1 MKQLHRRVVVT
12 GLGILSP
19 IGNSVDDA
27 WYSCIEGKSG
37 ITSVDIGLK
46 NNPVTIGGRLKDF
59 NPENFLDSKEIRR
72 IDPFIQYGIIAAN
85 QSIEHSG
92 ILESNI
98 DLTKVGVNF
107 GAGIGGID
115 TIEKNKVL
123 LEEKGY
129 KKVSPF
135 FVPGSIVNMISGLV
149 SIKHGFMGPNTSVV
163 TACSTGNHCIGTA
176 ARSIACGEAD
186 VMIAGGAEMASTPLS
201 IAGFISARALSLNPN
216 PEVASRPW
224 DKDRDGFVLSDGAG
238 SLVLEDYGHA
248 KARGATIHA
257 EIIGFGASSDAYHM
271 TAPPEDGRGAA
282 LAMSNAINDAEINL
296 SEVDYIN
303 AHGTSTPVGDMQE
316 LHAVREV
323 FKDYDYLPKL
333 TSTKSLTGHSL
344 GATGVQEAIYTLVM
358 MNNNFISG
366 SANIENEDPEIGKIE
381 IPRKTLQNI
390 DINLALSNSFGF
402 GGTNACLAIS
412 KYN

>member
-1 MKQLHRRVVVT
+1 MKQLQRRVVVT

-19 IGNSVDDA
+19 IGNTVQDA
-27 WYSCIEGKSG
+27 WQSCIEGRSG
-37 ITSVDIGLK
+37 ITNVDIGLE
-46 NNPVTIGGRLKDF
+46 NNPVKIGGRLKNF
-59 NPENFLDSKEIRR
+59 QPEDFLDSKEVRR

-85 QSIEHSG
+85 QSIINSG
-92 ILESNI
+92 ILESKI
-98 DLTKVGVNF
+98 DLTRVGINF

-123 LEEKGY
+123 LAERGY

-201 IAGFISARALSLNPN
+201 IAGFISARALSMNSD
-216 PEVASRPW
+216 PEAASRPW
-224 DKDRDGFVLSDGAG
+224 DRDRDGFVLSDGAG
-238 SLVLEDYGHA
+238 SIVLEDFDHA

-257 EIIGFGASSDAYHM
+257 EIIGFGMSSDAHHM
-271 TAPPEDGRGAA
+271 TAPPDDGKGAA

-296 SEVDYIN
+296 SDVDYIN
-303 AHGTSTPVGDMQE
+303 AHGTSTPLGDVAETLALKTVFGE
-316 LHAVREV
+316 LV
-323 FKDYDYLPKL
+323 PQIS
-333 TSTKSLTGHSL
+333 STKSMTGHTL
-344 GATGVQEAIYTLVM
+344 GAAGAIESIFCIM
-358 MNNNFISG
+358 AI
-366 SANIENEDPEIGKIE
+366 NEGI
-381 IPRKTLQNI
+381 IPPT
-390 DINLALSNSFGF
+390 INLDNPDPLCDLNYTPLVSNEKKVSVAMNNSFGF
-402 GGTNACLAIS
+402 GGTNSTLVFKNI
-412 KYN
+412 

>member
-1 MKQLHRRVVVT
+1 MKQLQRRVVVT

-19 IGNSVDDA
+19 IGNTVQDA
-27 WYSCIEGKSG
+27 WQSCIEGRSG
-37 ITSVDIGLK
+37 ITNVDIGLE
-46 NNPVTIGGRLKDF
+46 NNPVKIGGRLKNF
-59 NPENFLDSKEIRR
+59 QPEDFLDSKEVRR

-85 QSIEHSG
+85 QSIINSG
-92 ILESNI
+92 ILESKI
-98 DLTKVGVNF
+98 DLTRVGINF

-123 LEEKGY
+123 LAERGY

-201 IAGFISARALSLNPN
+201 IAGFISARALSMNSD
-216 PEVASRPW
+216 PEAASRPW
-224 DKDRDGFVLSDGAG
+224 DRDRDGFVLSDGAG
-238 SLVLEDYGHA
+238 SIVLEDFDHA

-257 EIIGFGASSDAYHM
+257 EIIGFGTSSDAHHM
-271 TAPPEDGRGAA
+271 TAPPDDGKGAA

-296 SEVDYIN
+296 SDVDYIN
-303 AHGTSTPVGDMQE
+303 AHGTSTPLGDVAETLALKTVFGE
-316 LHAVREV
+316 LV
-323 FKDYDYLPKL
+323 PQIS
-333 TSTKSLTGHSL
+333 STKSMTGHTL
-344 GATGVQEAIYTLVM
+344 GAAGAIESIFCIM
-358 MNNNFISG
+358 AI
-366 SANIENEDPEIGKIE
+366 NEGI
-381 IPRKTLQNI
+381 IPPT
-390 DINLALSNSFGF
+390 INLDNPDPLCDLNYTPLVSNEKKVSVAMNNSFGF
-402 GGTNACLAIS
+402 GGTNSTLVFKNI
-412 KYN
+412 

>member
-19 IGNSVDDA
+19 IGNTVDEA
-27 WYSCIEGKSG
+27 WHSCIEGKSG
-37 ITSVDIGLK
+37 ITAVDIGLE
-46 NNPVTIGGRLKDF
+46 NNPVKIGGRLKDF
-59 NPENFLDSKEIRR
+59 YPEDFLDAKEVRR

-85 QSIEHSG
+85 QSIDNSG

-115 TIEKNKVL
+115 TIEKNKIL

-201 IAGFISARALSLNPN
+201 IAGFISARALSLNSN
-216 PEVASRPW
+216 PEAASRPW
-224 DKDRDGFVLSDGAG
+224 DIDRDGFVLSDGAG
-238 SLVLEDYGHA
+238 SLVLEEYEHA
-248 KARGATIHA
+248 KGRGANIHA
-257 EIIGFGASSDAYHM
+257 EVIGFGTSSDAYHM

-296 SEVDYIN
+296 SEIDYIN
-303 AHGTSTPVGDMQE
+303 AHGTSTPLGDIAE
-316 LHAVREV
+316 TIALKKV
-323 FKDYDYLPKL
+323 FKDAVPQIS
-333 TSTKSLTGHSL
+333 STKSMTGHTL
-344 GATGVQEAIYTLVM
+344 GAAGAIESIFCIKAI
-358 MNNNFISG
+358 NRGI
-366 SANIENEDPEIGKIE
+366 
-381 IPRKTLQNI
+381 IPPT
-390 DINLALSNSFGF
+390 INLENPDPLCDLNYTPLVSTEKEVTVAMNNSFGF
-402 GGTNACLAIS
+402 GGTNSTLVFKKI
-412 KYN
+412 

>member
-19 IGNSVDDA
+19 IGNNVDDA
-27 WYSCIEGKSG
+27 WNSCIEGKSG
-37 ITSVDIGLK
+37 ITTVDIGLA
-46 NNPVTIGGRLKDF
+46 NNPVKIGGRLKDF

-92 ILESNI
+92 ILDSSI

-115 TIEKNKVL
+115 TIEKNKIL

-176 ARSIACGEAD
+176 ARSISCGEAD

-201 IAGFISARALSLNPN
+201 VAGFISARALSMNTN
-216 PEVASRPW
+216 PEAASRPW

-238 SLVLEDYGHA
+238 SLVLEEYEHA
-248 KARGATIHA
+248 KSRGATIHA
-257 EIIGFGASSDAYHM
+257 EIIGFGTSSDAYHM

-282 LAMSNAINDAEINL
+282 LAMSNAINDAEIET
-296 SEVDYIN
+296 SEIDYIN
-303 AHGTSTPVGDMQE
+303 AHGTSTPLGDIAE
-316 LHAVREV
+316 TVAVKKV
-323 FKDYDYLPKL
+323 FGTDVPQIS
-333 TSTKSLTGHSL
+333 STKSMTGHTL
-344 GATGVQEAIYTLVM
+344 GAAGAIESI
-358 MNNNFISG
+358 FCIK
-366 SANIENEDPEIGKIE
+366 AINEGI
-381 IPRKTLQNI
+381 IPPT
-390 DINLALSNSFGF
+390 INLDNPDPLCDLNFTPLVSSEKKVEVAMNNSFGF
-402 GGTNACLAIS
+402 GGTNSTLVFKKI
-412 KYN
+412 

>member
-19 IGNSVDDA
+19 IGNTVDEA
-27 WYSCIEGKSG
+27 WHSCIEGKSG
-37 ITSVDIGLK
+37 ITAVDIGLE
-46 NNPVTIGGRLKDF
+46 NNPVKIGGRLKDF
-59 NPENFLDSKEIRR
+59 YPEDFLDDKEIRR

-85 QSIEHSG
+85 QSIDNSG

-115 TIEKNKVL
+115 TIEKNKIL

-201 IAGFISARALSLNPN
+201 IAGFISARALSLNSN
-216 PEVASRPW
+216 PEAASRPW
-224 DKDRDGFVLSDGAG
+224 DIDRDGFVLSDGAG
-238 SLVLEDYGHA
+238 SLVLEEYEHA
-248 KARGATIHA
+248 KARGANIHA
-257 EIIGFGASSDAYHM
+257 EVIGFGTSSDAYHM

-296 SEVDYIN
+296 SEIDYIN
-303 AHGTSTPVGDMQE
+303 AHGTSTPLGDIAE
-316 LHAVREV
+316 TIALKKV
-323 FKDYDYLPKL
+323 FKDAVPQIS
-333 TSTKSLTGHSL
+333 STKSMTGHTL
-344 GATGVQEAIYTLVM
+344 GAAGAIESIFCIKAI
-358 MNNNFISG
+358 NRGI
-366 SANIENEDPEIGKIE
+366 
-381 IPRKTLQNI
+381 IPPT
-390 DINLALSNSFGF
+390 INLDNPDPLCDLNYTPLVSTEKEVTVAMNNSFGF
-402 GGTNACLAIS
+402 GGTNSTLVFKKI
-412 KYN
+412 

>member
-19 IGNSVDDA
+19 IGNTVEDSWQSCVD
-27 WYSCIEGKSG
+27 GKSG
-37 ITSVDIGLK
+37 ITDIDIGLE
-46 NNPVTIGGRLKDF
+46 NNPVKIGGRLKNF
-59 NPENFLDSKEIRR
+59 EPENFLDSKEVRR

-85 QSIEHSG
+85 QSIENSG
-92 ILESNI
+92 ILDSKI
-98 DLTKVGVNF
+98 DLTRVGVNF

-123 LEEKGY
+123 LAERGY

-186 VMIAGGAEMASTPLS
+186 IMIAGGAEMASTPLS
-201 IAGFISARALSLNPN
+201 IAGFIAARALSTNSDPKA
-216 PEVASRPW
+216 ASRPW
-224 DKDRDGFVLSDGAG
+224 DRDRDGFVLSDGAG
-238 SLVLEDYGHA
+238 SLVLEDIDHA

-282 LAMSNAINDAEINL
+282 LAMSNAILDAEINL
-296 SEVDYIN
+296 SDVDYIN
-303 AHGTSTPVGDMQE
+303 AHGTSTPLGDVAE
-316 LHAVREV
+316 TIALKNV
-323 FKDYDYLPKL
+323 FGESVPQIS
-333 TSTKSLTGHSL
+333 STKSMTGHTL
-344 GATGVQEAIYTLVM
+344 GAAGAIESIFCIKAINEGV
-358 MNNNFISG
+358 
-366 SANIENEDPEIGKIE
+366 
-381 IPRKTLQNI
+381 IPPT
-390 DINLALSNSFGF
+390 INLDNPDPLCDLNYTPLVSIEKNVSVAMNNSFGF
-402 GGTNACLAIS
+402 GGTNSTLVFKKI
-412 KYN
+412 

>member
-19 IGNSVDDA
+19 IGNTVDDA
-27 WYSCIEGKSG
+27 WHSCIEGISG
-37 ITSVDIGLK
+37 ITTVDVGLE
-46 NNPVTIGGRLKDF
+46 NNPVKIGGRLKNFD
-59 NPENFLDSKEIRR
+59 PANFLDSKEIRR

-85 QSIEHSG
+85 QSIENSG
-92 ILESNI
+92 ILDSSI

-115 TIEKNKVL
+115 TIEKNKIL
-123 LEEKGY
+123 LEERGY

-201 IAGFISARALSLNPN
+201 IAGFISARALSMNPN
-216 PEVASRPW
+216 PEAASRPW

-238 SLVLEDYGHA
+238 SLVIEDYEHA

-257 EIIGFGASSDAYHM
+257 EIIGFGTSSDAYHM
-271 TAPPEDGRGAA
+271 TAPPKDGRGAT
-282 LAMSNAINDAEINL
+282 LAMSNAIDDAEINS
-296 SEVDYIN
+296 SEIDYIN
-303 AHGTSTPVGDMQE
+303 AHGTSTPLGDIAE
-316 LHAVREV
+316 TIALKNV
-323 FKDYDYLPKL
+323 FGNVVPQIS
-333 TSTKSLTGHSL
+333 STKSMTGHTL
-344 GATGVQEAIYTLVM
+344 GAAGAIESIFCIKAINEGIVPPTINLDNPDPLCDLNYTPLV
-358 MNNNFISG
+358 ST
-366 SANIENEDPEIGKIE
+366 EKKIE
-381 IPRKTLQNI
+381 VAMN
-390 DINLALSNSFGF
+390 NSFGF
-402 GGTNACLAIS
+402 GGTNSTLVFKKI
-412 KYN
+412 

>member
-19 IGNSVDDA
+19 IGNNVDDA
-27 WYSCIEGKSG
+27 WNSCIEGKSG
-37 ITSVDIGLK
+37 ITTVDIGLA
-46 NNPVTIGGRLKDF
+46 NNPVKIGGRLKDF

-92 ILESNI
+92 ILDSNI

-115 TIEKNKVL
+115 TIEKNKIL

-176 ARSIACGEAD
+176 ARSISCGEAD

-201 IAGFISARALSLNPN
+201 VAGFISARALSMNSN
-216 PEVASRPW
+216 PEAASRPW

-238 SLVLEDYGHA
+238 SLVLEEYEHA
-248 KARGATIHA
+248 KSRGATIHA
-257 EIIGFGASSDAYHM
+257 EIIGFGTSSDAYHM

-282 LAMSNAINDAEINL
+282 LAMSNAINDAEIDT
-296 SEVDYIN
+296 SEIDYIN
-303 AHGTSTPVGDMQE
+303 AHGTSTPLGDIAE
-316 LHAVREV
+316 TVALKKV
-323 FKDYDYLPKL
+323 FSTDVPQIS
-333 TSTKSLTGHSL
+333 STKSMTGHTL
-344 GATGVQEAIYTLVM
+344 GAAGAIESI
-358 MNNNFISG
+358 FCIK
-366 SANIENEDPEIGKIE
+366 AINEGI
-381 IPRKTLQNI
+381 IPPT
-390 DINLALSNSFGF
+390 INLDNPDPLCDLNFTPLVSSEKKVEVSMNNSFGF
-402 GGTNACLAIS
+402 GGTNSTLVFKKI
-412 KYN
+412 

>member
-19 IGNSVDDA
+19 IGNTVDEA
-27 WYSCIEGKSG
+27 WHSCIEGKSG
-37 ITSVDIGLK
+37 ITAVDIGLE
-46 NNPVTIGGRLKDF
+46 NNPVKIGGRLKDF
-59 NPENFLDSKEIRR
+59 YPEDFLDAKEVRR

-85 QSIEHSG
+85 QSIDNSG

-115 TIEKNKVL
+115 TIEKNKII

-201 IAGFISARALSLNPN
+201 VAGFISARALSLNSN
-216 PEVASRPW
+216 PEAASRPW
-224 DKDRDGFVLSDGAG
+224 DIDRDGFVLSDGAG
-238 SLVLEDYGHA
+238 SLVLEEYEHA
-248 KARGATIHA
+248 KARGANIHA
-257 EIIGFGASSDAYHM
+257 EVIGFGTSSDAYHM

-296 SEVDYIN
+296 SEIDYIN
-303 AHGTSTPVGDMQE
+303 AHGTSTPLGDIAE
-316 LHAVREV
+316 TIALKKV
-323 FKDYDYLPKL
+323 FKDAVPQIS
-333 TSTKSLTGHSL
+333 STKSMTGHTL
-344 GATGVQEAIYTLVM
+344 GAAGAIESIFCIKAI
-358 MNNNFISG
+358 NRGI
-366 SANIENEDPEIGKIE
+366 
-381 IPRKTLQNI
+381 IPPT
-390 DINLALSNSFGF
+390 INLENPDPLCDLNYTPLVSTEKEVTIAMNNSFGF
-402 GGTNACLAIS
+402 GGTNSTLVFKKI
-412 KYN
+412 

>member
-19 IGNSVDDA
+19 IGNTVEDA
-27 WYSCIEGKSG
+27 WLSCIEGKSG
-37 ITSVDIGLK
+37 ITTVDIGLE
-46 NNPVTIGGRLKDF
+46 NNPVTIGGRLKNFDSSD
-59 NPENFLDSKEIRR
+59 FLDSKEVRR

-85 QSIEHSG
+85 QSIENSG
-92 ILESNI
+92 ILESNL

-115 TIEKNKVL
+115 TIEKNKTL
-123 LEEKGY
+123 LEDRGY

-186 VMIAGGAEMASTPLS
+186 VMVAGGAEMASTPLS
-201 IAGFISARALSLNPN
+201 IAGFISARALSTNTDPQA
-216 PEVASRPW
+216 ASRPW
-224 DKDRDGFVLSDGAG
+224 DRDRDGFVLSDGAG
-238 SLVLEDYGHA
+238 SLVLEEYDHA
-248 KARGATIHA
+248 KSRGAIIHA
-257 EIIGFGASSDAYHM
+257 EIIGFGTSSDAYHM

-282 LAMSNAINDAEINL
+282 LAMTNAIDDAEINI

-303 AHGTSTPVGDMQE
+303 AHGTSTPLGDIAE
-316 LHAVREV
+316 TIALKSV
-323 FKDYDYLPKL
+323 FGNSVPQIS
-333 TSTKSLTGHSL
+333 STKSMTGHTL
-344 GATGVQEAIYTLVM
+344 GAAGAIESI
-358 MNNNFISG
+358 FCIK
-366 SANIENEDPEIGKIE
+366 AINEGI
-381 IPRKTLQNI
+381 IPPT
-390 DINLALSNSFGF
+390 INLDNPDPLCDLNYTPLVSNEKKVSVAMNNSFGF
-402 GGTNACLAIS
+402 GGTNSTLVFKNI
-412 KYN
+412 